1 MVVAGGFLVVFGGA
15 RVVTAFFV
23 VRAFFVV
30 TGRFVV
36 TGLRVVTILRVVT
49 GFLGATGFLIKPP
62 LCGRFLRVK
71 KDWKPI
77 FTYSSE

>member
-1 MVVAGGFLVVFGGA
+1 LVVGGGFLVVFGGA

-23 VRAFFVV
+23 V

-36 TGLRVVTILRVVT
+36 AGRFVVTALRVVIALRVVT
-49 GFLGATGFLIKPP
+49 GFRGATGFLIRPP